1 MAGADAAGRAA
12 GARGDAPGM
21 APSTGGSQEWIAIVA
36 ALLSGVFVLIV
47 AQFMAFIEYQ
57 GRLARFQPEIQS
69 RDVLYEATI
78 RDLLDAELFLL
89 QSIHNEMVALSAEI
103 EGEKVEVQNRIER
116 VCAQFRLPS
125 QAATASPPLPDAKPT
140 TYARCRDFL
149 NGVPFEGTLAGM
161 NPNGVPRGA
170 VWARSSHLTSP
181 KFAETVARQFWA
193 HMKPDKCQVCR
204 SAATQDTGDRGFNAY
219 YMYDIVEIAKKNHS
233 LFTRLNA
240 QLEIQ
245 SQRADRVCS
254 RARWLAGQLD
264 DSRYKDIPC
273 SPRGLL
279 VGGAPSAPASLSG
292 AGQASAST
300 ASDIASTAL
309 AGKIDAVAPSAAS
322 PAQMEA
328 QRRFD
333 LVNQFRYYNNVSLGL
348 AQHLLL
354 SSPDYLASWLLV
366 FGGAMGAMLKI
377 LFWHILP
384 ARELK
389 WSDLMVDP
397 ARGMVCAVILFIL
410 FRSGLVVI
418 SGGGQSLD
426 SSTLSPFFVAF
437 VAIGAGLLS
446 EQVIYAARRSAG
458 ALIGSAAFQEPPR
471 WAVGLAARLA
481 GPAPIMSADELAARI
496 EGVEPEQVA
505 DWVDGTTPVDGAMQ
519 ERISLVLGV
528 PRYELFTDIDPKR
541 QKPPGGAAAGAND
554 DGAGGAGQ
562 PA

>member
-1 MAGADAAGRAA
+1 MADVDATGHAV

-47 AQFMAFIEYQ
+47 AQLMAFIEYQ

-69 RDVLYEATI
+69 RDVLYEATT
-78 RDLLDAELFLL
+78 RDLLDIELTLL
-89 QSIHNEMVALSAEI
+89 RTIHKEMVALAAEM
-103 EGEKVEVQNRIER
+103 EGEKTEVQYRIRR
-116 VCAQFRLPS
+116 VCAQFRPPPAVKS
-125 QAATASPPLPDAKPT
+125 SEAASDGAVAD
-140 TYARCRDFL
+140 YDRCRAFL
-149 NGVPFEGTLAGM
+149 DGIPFEGTSGGLSLPGR
-161 NPNGVPRGA
+161 PRAA
-170 VWARSSHLTSP
+170 VWAKSNYLTS
-181 KFAETVARQFWA
+181 KDFAEIVTGQFWS
-193 HMKPDKCQVCR
+193 HMKQEKSQVDR
-204 SAATQDTGDRGFNAY
+204 NGTTKDTGLERFNAY
-219 YMYDIVEIAKKNHS
+219 YMNDIVEIAKKNHDI
-233 LFTRLNA
+233 FTRLNA
-240 QLEIQ
+240 QLETQ
-245 SQRADRVCS
+245 FQRANTVCGQ
-254 RARWLAGQLD
+254 AQWLSFQLKD
-264 DSRYKDIPC
+264 PRYGDVSC
-273 SPRGLL
+273 VGNVLFL
-279 VGGAPSAPASLSG
+279 GGAPSALASLPG
-292 AGQASAST
+292 AGQASSST
-300 ASDIASTAL
+300 ASDTAAASL
-309 AGKIDAVAPSAAS
+309 PDKGDAGASGGVS

-410 FRSGLVVI
+410 FRSGLVMI

-426 SSTLSPFFVAF
+426 FSTLSPFFVAF
-437 VAIGAGLLS
+437 VAIGAGLMS

-458 ALIGSAAFQEPPR
+458 GLIGSAAFQEPPR

-481 GPAPIMSADELAARI
+481 GPARIMSAEDLAARI
-496 EGVEPEQVA
+496 EGVEPDDVA
-505 DWVDGTTPVDGAMQ
+505 DWVDGTTPVDGVMQ
-519 ERISLVLGV
+519 EKVSLVLGV

-541 QKPPGGAAAGAND
+541 QKPPGGAAGGGAAGA
-554 DGAGGAGQ
+554 GAG
-562 PA
+562 